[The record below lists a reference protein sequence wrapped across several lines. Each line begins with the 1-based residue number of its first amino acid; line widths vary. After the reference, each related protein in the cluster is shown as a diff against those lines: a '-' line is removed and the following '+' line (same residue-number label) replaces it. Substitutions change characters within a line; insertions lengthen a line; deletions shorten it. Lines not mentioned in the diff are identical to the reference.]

1 MQVMTT
7 HIKKTD
13 CFRVLV
19 LIPAYNEEG
28 SIQQVVEGVAKLPH
42 IDYLVINDGSK
53 DSTSTILKKNNFNH
67 IDLPVNLGLHGAVQ
81 LGIKYASENDYDCA
95 IQFDGDGQHKAEY
108 IDKLVDPIKNKECNV
123 VIGSRFVDLRR
134 PTNMRMLGSRL
145 ISMAIFLITRKV
157 IKDPTSGMRAYDRS
171 LISLLANNVNF
182 GPEPDT
188 IAYLLMKKQKVIE
201 VQVSMD
207 ERTSGVSYLGLTASI
222 KYMAR
227 MTISI
232 LLIQP
237 FR

>member
-1 MQVMTT
+1 MTT
-7 HIKKTD
+7 QIKRAEYFK
-13 CFRVLV
+13 VLV

-28 SIQQVVEGVAKLPH
+28 SIEQVVKEVAKLPQ

-53 DSTSTILKKNNFNH
+53 DSTSRILKDNNFNH
-67 IDLPVNLGLHGAVQ
+67 INLPVNLGLHGAVQ
-81 LGIKYASENDYDCA
+81 LGIKYASENDYDCV

-108 IDKLVDPIKNKECNV
+108 IDKLVDPIRKKECNV
-123 VIGSRFVDLRR
+123 VIGSRFVELRR

-145 ISMAIFLITRKV
+145 ISMAIFLITRK
-157 IKDPTSGMRAYDRS
+157 ILKDPTSGMRAYDRS
-171 LISLLANNVNF
+171 LIQLLANNLNF

-188 IAYLLMKKQKVIE
+188 IAYLLMKNNKVIE
-201 VQVSMD
+201 VQVAMD
-207 ERTSGVSYLGLTASI
+207 ERTSGVSYLGLSASI

-227 MTISI
+227 MIISI